1 MLLIQSHAHHM
12 FSSCATLLV
21 REFISDKMA
30 DTRLED
36 KHAGTRTEYKTLRQP
51 SVELEFR
58 PMHPWCF
65 REGTHPVLP
74 PSHKDVASV
83 YLA

>member
-1 MLLIQSHAHHM
+1 
-12 FSSCATLLV
+12 
-21 REFISDKMA
+21 MA
-30 DTRLED
+30 YIKLKEKPT
-36 KHAGTRTEYKTLRQP
+36 GTRTEHKTLRQP
-51 SVELEFR
+51 SVEVEFR

-65 REGTHPVLP
+65 RDETHPVLP